1 MKQPARTLTC
11 TAVVAVV
18 GIGLSIALAGPA
30 QAAPSAPSWADVRAA
45 KSNAAA
51 AQRTVDELG
60 TRLDALQTSADRAS
74 IVEQQAAQTYALAA
88 SQQQQAQAD
97 LDDLA
102 DQSKRAKA
110 TADASAGQVAGLVVE
125 LARTGGGDLSTSM
138 LVDARDSKDLL
149 YRVGTMSHLSER
161 SANVLAKAQADQNT
175 VDSLAAQQR
184 QATKALASATATTKS
199 ALADANDAASAA
211 QGRLQREQDQQSQV
225 LEQLAF
231 LKGTSV
237 ATETAYWNAQ
247 QAKQAEAAL
256 ASHTGGTTSSGQ
268 NASGGSTSGG
278 SASGGAAAGGSA
290 TGGSASGGSTSG
302 GATSGGA
309 TSGGSAS
316 GGGTT
321 TNPSPSNP
329 TPSQPTPSKPK
340 PTTPSPKPTTPTP
353 TPTPTPV
360 PSSPSKASGAIA
372 FARAQLGDAYVLGG
386 AGPNTWDCSG
396 LVMMAYGSQGVAT
409 GGHNV
414 VWQYNYFASIGRLV
428 PLSQRQPGDILFY
441 SSNGTASGG
450 YHDSIYTGNGQMVE
464 AARPGVGVVERAV
477 WLPNQLLPY
486 VARPTGSL

>member
-110 TADASAGQVAGLVVE
+110 TAEASAGQVAGLVVE

-184 QATKALASATATTKS
+184 QATTALASATATTKS

-225 LEQLAF
+225 LEQLAY

-268 NASGGSTSGG
+268 NASGGSADGG
-278 SASGGAAAGGSA
+278 SASGGD
-290 TGGSASGGSTSG
+290 TSGGSTSG
-302 GATSGGA
+302 GSG
-309 TSGGSAS
+309 S
-316 GGGTT
+316 GGTT
-321 TNPSPSNP
+321 TTNPGTSTNPSPSKPSPSNP

>member
-1 MKQPARTLTC
+1 MTRPMKQPARTLTC

-110 TADASAGQVAGLVVE
+110 TAEASAGQVAGLVVE

-184 QATKALASATATTKS
+184 QATTALASATATTKS

-225 LEQLAF
+225 LEQLAY

-268 NASGGSTSGG
+268 NASGGSADGG
-278 SASGGAAAGGSA
+278 SASGGD
-290 TGGSASGGSTSG
+290 TSGGSTSG
-302 GATSGGA
+302 GSG
-309 TSGGSAS
+309 S
-316 GGGTT
+316 GGTT
-321 TNPSPSNP
+321 TTNPGTSTNPSPSKPSPSNP